1 MRKTPRFIFHIVMA
15 LRPVPPIR
23 VADAETQHRLLSL
36 RQYSLPK
43 AQLKTGAFIPEFN
56 KMHSQSIQKLS
67 KNGSLRARGP
77 LWVFQDVAQGDFF
90 HTCGCALGTPGE
102 SEGPT
107 WLHFGSPRV
116 SFWRF
121 FGTFR
126 CHLGD
131 LGQPR
136 KLRYSCENSTI

>member
-1 MRKTPRFIFHIVMA
+1 MA

-90 HTCGCALGTPGE
+90 AHVGAFLVPVGALRVPLGSTLG
-102 SEGPT
+102 
-107 WLHFGSPRV
+107 LFGSPRV
-116 SFWRF
+116 SFWSF
-121 FGTFR
+121 FGTFL

-131 LGQPR
+131 LGQPAEIAIF
-136 KLRYSCENSTI
+136 L